1 MNKKTIVLA
10 GGLGLALA
18 GFGEPAIKDGSLVGW
33 WRFDNPSD
41 YKEDS
46 SGYGSSINGDISNG
60 TPASSGGYSG
70 GKINLGDGKKFTA
83 TLADSAPVI
92 PGTTMPYYTLAARFK
107 SGGRMAAW
115 RGRFPSASCT
125 ARSLRFLP
133 MCSRFG

>member
-1 MNKKTIVLA
+1 MNKTVKLMFAAVCFVA
-10 GGLGLALA
+10 GMAQC
-18 GFGEPAIKDGSLVGW
+18 EPAIRDGSLVGW
-33 WRFDNPSD
+33 WRFDNPVN

-46 SGYGSSINGDISNG
+46 SGYGSSISDLSTA
-60 TPASSGGYSG
+60 TPTATDGYSG
-70 GKINLGDGKKFTA
+70 GKVRLGEDKTFTV